1 MKIIST
7 RYPRIRAS
15 WSLSLS
21 LLIVLSNNFHCH
33 AYHHPRCTRKVSPQF
48 QFEDCYLPPMDTSLL
63 LSQASF
69 VMSHDAATGYVKR
82 GSLSASGLTWQY
94 CKNQR
99 GSVYR
104 QLDDGARAL
113 DFRPKL
119 LFNGTVIFQHGDIN
133 IPVTLEQVL
142 DDAVRWSA
150 DNAEAKELVLLLPS
164 NFAYQTSQTGYTDDD
179 YYESDNDPLIVSTMS
194 SIYKKYDVPYV
205 HCSDVYGM
213 TIAEILDL
221 AALPTGGYMIAMDGQ
236 DYYGT
241 PCAKPN
247 WVEDQL
253 VTCYSVYQNTT
264 LLSCA
269 RQNPYKLADLEL
281 YMLASANDG
290 ATDDSTVLGP
300 PADLSK
306 YPLNQI
312 QGLWQVTTASA
323 LTGMTRLSSIL
334 DDNTKSNVN
343 FEIVSWIHGV
353 GGDGSN
359 NNENE
364 DDGNNN
370 SPWTFNAISVLA
382 IDNVAL
388 NGNAILSVLRTAC
401 GQSTIEGECGAALAK
416 PRMEYLHISKL
427 AYHGLILLYV
437 LVVGWLGVTLIF
449 AILSFKKNKENPH
462 PRQLWTIFQRL
473 KEHFVPPPSMV
484 GNDNNKKEELLS

>member
-1 MKIIST
+1 
-7 RYPRIRAS
+7 
-15 WSLSLS
+15 
-21 LLIVLSNNFHCH
+21 
-33 AYHHPRCTRKVSPQF
+33 
-48 QFEDCYLPPMDTSLL
+48 
-63 LSQASF
+63 
-69 VMSHDAATGYVKR
+69 MSHDAASGYIQR

-94 CKNQR
+94 SKNQI

-113 DFRPKL
+113 DLRPKL
-119 LFNGTVIFQHGDIN
+119 LFNGTIIFQHGDIN
-133 IPVTLEQVL
+133 IQVTLEQLL
-142 DDAVRWSA
+142 DDVVWWSA
-150 DNAEAKELVLLLPS
+150 DNAEGKELVLLLPS
-164 NFAYQTSQTGYTDDD
+164 NFAYQTSQSGYTDDD
-179 YYESDNDPLIVSTMS
+179 YYESDDEPLIVSIMAS
-194 SIYKKYDVPYV
+194 VYKNYNIPYV

-213 TIAEILDL
+213 TIAEIMEL
-221 AALPTGGYMIAMDGQ
+221 AALPTGGYAIAMDGQ
-236 DYYGT
+236 DYFGT

-281 YMLASANDG
+281 YMLASANNE

-323 LTGMTRLSSIL
+323 LTGMTRMSSIL
-334 DDNTKSNVN
+334 DDNTKSNLN
-343 FEIVSWIHGV
+343 FEMVSWIHGV
-353 GGDGSN
+353 GGDGNS
-359 NNENE
+359 NENE
-364 DDGNNN
+364 DGGNDN

-401 GQSTIEGECGAALAK
+401 GQSTLEGECGAALAK

-427 AYHGLILLYV
+427 AYHALVVLYV

-449 AILSFKKNKENPH
+449 AMLSFIRNKENPH
-462 PRQLWTIFQRL
+462 PRLLWTIFQRL
-473 KEHFVPPPSMV
+473 QESFSPPPARNE
-484 GNDNNKKEELLS
+484 NDKNKKEELLS

>member
-1 MKIIST
+1 M
-7 RYPRIRAS
+7 
-15 WSLSLS
+15 
-21 LLIVLSNNFHCH
+21 
-33 AYHHPRCTRKVSPQF
+33 HP
-48 QFEDCYLPPMDTSLL
+48 SLL
-63 LSQASF
+63 LSEASF
-69 VMSHDAATGYVKR
+69 VMSHDAASGYIQR

-94 CKNQR
+94 SKNQI

-113 DFRPKL
+113 DLRPKL
-119 LFNGTVIFQHGDIN
+119 LFNGTIIFQHGDIN
-133 IPVTLEQVL
+133 IQVTLEQLL
-142 DDAVRWSA
+142 DDVVWWSA
-150 DNAEAKELVLLLPS
+150 DNAEGKELVLLLPS
-164 NFAYQTSQTGYTDDD
+164 NFAYQTSQSGYTDDD
-179 YYESDNDPLIVSTMS
+179 YYESDDEPLIVSIMAS
-194 SIYKKYDVPYV
+194 VYKNYNIPYV

-213 TIAEILDL
+213 TIAEIMEL
-221 AALPTGGYMIAMDGQ
+221 AALPTGGYAIAMDGQ
-236 DYYGT
+236 DYFGT

-281 YMLASANDG
+281 YMLASANNE

-323 LTGMTRLSSIL
+323 LTGMTRMSSIL
-334 DDNTKSNVN
+334 DDNTKSNLN
-343 FEIVSWIHGV
+343 FEMVSWIHGV
-353 GGDGSN
+353 GGDGNS
-359 NNENE
+359 NENE
-364 DDGNNN
+364 DGGNDN

-401 GQSTIEGECGAALAK
+401 GQSTLEGECGAALAK

-427 AYHGLILLYV
+427 AYHALVVLYV

-449 AILSFKKNKENPH
+449 AMLSFIRNKENPH
-462 PRQLWTIFQRL
+462 PRLLWTIFQRL
-473 KEHFVPPPSMV
+473 QESFSPPPARNE
-484 GNDNNKKEELLS
+484 NDKNKKEELLS